1 LALTVRLDRL
11 ASFLLAPT
19 WSGCVVSAA
28 SCDLLAAAA
37 WLPLGFTACTAAV
50 PLDRDLLAA
59 FTVPEDAHLFVKFG
73 SDGRISG
80 NGGCNAF
87 FGPYTVSGN
96 TIKIGQLLSTRK
108 GCPGLMQTEVKFLS
122 LLESADTYEI
132 KDNKLILFSAS
143 GSQLAEF
150 VLADAT

>member
-1 LALTVRLDRL
+1 VLCGEFA
-11 ASFLLAPT
+11 AHACNNKENKMPFFANMPLLAMALIAGT
-19 WSGCVVSAA
+19 IGMTVDLAGNGWQA
-28 SCDLLAAAA
+28 SQ
-37 WLPLGFTACTAAV
+37 V
-50 PLDRDLLAA
+50 AA

-87 FGPYTVSGN
+87 FGAYTVSGN